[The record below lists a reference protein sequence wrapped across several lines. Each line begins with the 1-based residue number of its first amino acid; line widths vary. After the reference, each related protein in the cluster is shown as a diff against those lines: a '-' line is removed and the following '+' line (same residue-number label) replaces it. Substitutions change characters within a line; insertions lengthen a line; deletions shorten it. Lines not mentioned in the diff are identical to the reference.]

1 MDFGSHPQMKK
12 QLSRKIPKTND
23 DATRAR
29 KTITRQQERK
39 KRNTNLIYIQNIQ
52 TLKRHSGYMEG
63 RLETARE
70 RKREASKK
78 PKYRSQ
84 EKGKEKF
91 VKLQEITTRIKSN
104 MNQEKHRIAVQE
116 INDEAAN

>member
-1 MDFGSHPQMKK
+1 MKK

-29 KTITRQQERK
+29 KTVTREQERK

-70 RKREASKK
+70 RKKEASKK

-104 MNQEKHRIAVQE
+104 MNQEKARKNTA
-116 INDEAAN
+116 